1 MGPYPIELRRRVVEA
16 YLEGEGTLEEIAER
30 FRVSLH
36 FVTDMLTRYRQ
47 TGDVQPRP
55 HGGGPMPRL
64 DDTGLEQLRAM
75 IEADSDATLAELSDR
90 IARELHIVLG
100 VSRLCKLLKSMG
112 LPRKKK
118 ILRADERE
126 RPEVMEARFEFCEK
140 ILEVDPLRLVFVD
153 EFGTN
158 LSMTR
163 WYARAPVGERAYDS
177 APMNHGGN
185 VTLVMGLRL
194 TGVVAPLMFQG
205 SMTNEAFETYTE
217 KSLAPSLRRGDVV
230 VMDRLSPHKQPC
242 VAAAIEAAGATLLLL
257 PPYSP
262 DFSPVEVCGSKVKT
276 ALRGAAA
283 RTYELLF
290 DAVAE
295 ALDDVCPSDA
305 VGWFLHYGYLS
316 PLTGKPH

>member
-1 MGPYPIELRRRVVEA
+1 MGPYPVELRRRVVEA

-36 FVTDMLTRYRQ
+36 FVTDMLTLYRQ
-47 TGDVQPRP
+47 TGDIQPRP
-55 HGGGPMPRL
+55 HGGGPVPRL
-64 DDTGLEQLRAM
+64 DAVGLEQLRAM
-75 IEADSDATLAELSDR
+75 VETDSDATLAELSER
-90 IARELHIVLG
+90 IARELHMTLG
-100 VSRLCKLLKSMG
+100 VARLCKLLQTMG

-126 RPEVMEARFEFCEK
+126 RPEVIEARFEFCEK
-140 ILEVDPLRLVFVD
+140 ILEVDPLHLVFVD

-177 APMNHGGN
+177 APMDHGGN

-194 TGVVAPLMFQG
+194 TGVVAPLMFPG
-205 SMTNEAFETYTE
+205 SMTNEAFDTYTE
-217 KSLAPSLRRGDVV
+217 KSLAPSLRC

-257 PPYSP
+257 SPYSP
-262 DFSPVEVCGSKVKT
+262 DFSPVEACGSKVKT

-283 RTYELLF
+283 RTYELLL
-290 DAVAE
+290 DAARD
-295 ALDDVCPSDA
+295 ALDDVSPSDA